1 MCYLLLTAFLVR
13 MYIVGYCIIFFFLR
27 TVNFPVAWMVAQV
40 YPIMTSR
47 EATHSTWLFRVSS
60 RAEENIK
67 RGFTKTGSWKKAL
80 CRPSRA
86 HPCLYLRIFPRH
98 AWFSFFMKG
107 ELASGSEEIVESITA
122 STNMLSKNLHVAQE
136 QKYKWKFVIH
146 I

>member
-1 MCYLLLTAFLVR
+1 MKYLRDYSSFSPWQQNILFAFNCFLR
-13 MYIVGYCIIFFFLR
+13 MYFVRCYIIFPFLR
-27 TVNFPVAWMVAQV
+27 TVNFSVAWMVAQV

-67 RGFTKTGSWKKAL
+67 RGFTKTGSWKKAP

-86 HPCLYLRIFPRH
+86 HPCLYLRIFRRH

-107 ELASGSEEIVESITA
+107 ELASGSEEIVKSATSSNI
-122 STNMLSKNLHVAQE
+122 LSKNLHV
-136 QKYKWKFVIH
+136 V
-146 I
+146 